1 MRFPKLSKIYTIF
14 CLSFS
19 LFLILSA
26 IDLNLDPTKRLFQLQ
41 LIKVAFEDSADAYK
55 SSKVSLIK
63 AYMCLGIQEW
73 TT

>member
-1 MRFPKLSKIYTIF
+1 MRFPKLNKIYTIF

-26 IDLNLDPTKRLFQLQ
+26 TDLNRDPTKRLFQLQ

-63 AYMCLGIQEW
+63 AYMCLGIHEW